1 MLDRIFPKQFD
12 NAYRGH
18 WLAIWIFVP
27 VMLVKAI
34 QGVNSILLTR
44 RVMTTADGIPLDSFS
59 TAGAE
64 AAVAMFAL
72 LGFYLLILPLQ
83 SVVVLIRYR
92 AMIPFMYLML
102 LIQQLGSRALLLLHP
117 IARSGDY
124 GAFPVGLYVNIAIL
138 ALTIIG
144 FVLSFLGSGSRGT
157 ST

>member
-34 QGVNSILLTR
+34 QGVNSVVMTR
-44 RVMTTADGIPLDSFS
+44 RVMTTADGIPLDSFNA
-59 TAGAE
+59 AGAE

-83 SVVVLIRYR
+83 SVVVMIRYR

-102 LIQQLGSRALLLLHP
+102 LIQQLGVRVLVLMRPVAGSGAAP
-117 IARSGDY
+117 I
-124 GAFPVGLYVNIAIL
+124 GLTINLVIV

-144 FVLSFLGSGSRGT
+144 FVLALLKSDSTRGNPA
-157 ST
+157 